1 MEHKIKEAFDGV
13 HASRQLQQDTARR
26 VMGRMKRKKPSP
38 VLRTAWA
45 AAACCALLLV
55 VGLGLYRTP
64 TSVISVDINPSLEL
78 EINRFGK
85 VISVTGYNED
95 GTALAQELDMVVHM
109 DYQQAMDTVLSSD
122 AVTDCLARD
131 ELLSIAVVDLSDD
144 AQSQE
149 ILDYVSACTAGDSN
163 TRCYGLG
170 REEVAQAHELRLS
183 YGKYRA
189 YLDLQ
194 EAGISVTAEEVSQMT
209 MREIRQ
215 LLQEDAGQGSGQG
228 SGSGSGQGTGQGS
241 GSGNAQGS
249 GGQGYGPGDDT
260 GSGNGTGG
268 YGPGSGQGSGN

>member
-1 MEHKIKEAFDGV
+1 MEHKVKEAFDGV

-26 VMGRMKRKKPSP
+26 VMSRMKRKKPSP

-64 TSVISVDINPSLEL
+64 TSVVSVDINPSLEL

-170 REEVAQAHELRLS
+170 REEVAQAHELGLS

-194 EAGISVTAEEVSQMT
+194 EAGISVTAEEVSRMT

-215 LLQEDAGQGSGQG
+215 LLDDTGSGSGQGSGQG
-228 SGSGSGQGTGQGS
+228 SGSNQGP
-241 GSGNAQGS
+241 GN
-249 GGQGYGPGDDT
+249 GQGYGTGDGT